1 MRYQPGSDPP
11 QCGINLLV
19 VSTAASQYRL
29 AVETST
35 SGSRLLP
42 GQALE
47 GAVGGSG
54 VSVFQISVP
63 DNLSNVSLTLTSQC
77 TWECVTGS
85 CCPTGRP
92 WGGRWSRRRPCRTPL
107 GGPAGRGTWSCERA
121 APSLWGGGRVEEG
134 VRDYPGEAGV
144 EEGRRRGV
152 QRQTHF
158 LNVGGCGPCRAISA
172 SRKIG
177 GPVLDWPEAFGRPK
191 GWIWA

>member
-47 GAVGGSG
+47 GAVGGGG

-63 DNLSNVSLTLTSQC
+63 DNLSNVSL
-77 TWECVTGS
+77 
-85 CCPTGRP
+85 
-92 WGGRWSRRRPCRTPL
+92 
-107 GGPAGRGTWSCERA
+107 
-121 APSLWGGGRVEEG
+121 
-134 VRDYPGEAGV
+134 
-144 EEGRRRGV
+144 
-152 QRQTHF
+152 H
-158 LNVGGCGPCRAISA
+158 
-172 SRKIG
+172 
-177 GPVLDWPEAFGRPK
+177 
-191 GWIWA
+191 